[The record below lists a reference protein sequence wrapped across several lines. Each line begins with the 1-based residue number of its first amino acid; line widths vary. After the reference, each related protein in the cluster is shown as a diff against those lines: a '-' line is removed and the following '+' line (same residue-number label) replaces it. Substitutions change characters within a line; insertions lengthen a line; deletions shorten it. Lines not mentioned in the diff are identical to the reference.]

1 MNQRDGDGGGPS
13 SRGGS
18 ERSVDGG
25 SEGGREDG
33 GDVRPGRRVGLS
45 RGSDSLGG
53 SSGSGGGHDNSRGG
67 PSGGGHNDNGGR
79 GGSGCGNNDDGRSSS
94 SRDDDNGRL
103 RARVAALVVVNAI
116 ADVDARTAGDT
127 DIDTGAGAVVI
138 T

>member
-67 PSGGGHNDNGGR
+67 
-79 GGSGCGNNDDGRSSS
+79 SGCGNNDDGRSSS